1 MDTCDFLKTI
11 ELFNHLDEN
20 EIAAIISRIKTKT
33 VQKHT
38 QMIIAGDSSSTLY
51 IIKEGSVNVIARNEE
66 GKEIILST
74 LKTGDIFGELSLFD
88 DKPRSAGIVS
98 LENCVLLVLH
108 KADFLELLNQ
118 SPKMALQVIKY
129 LCQRI
134 RFTNNIA
141 QNLVFMDVYERLK
154 NFLYDMAM
162 PTLDGKLA
170 TTKPMSQIEIAAHI
184 GSGREIISRILS
196 ELVEGGYITIEKKI
210 ITIHK
215 KLPKGR

>member
-1 MDTCDFLKTI
+1 MDTIDFLKTT
-11 ELFNHLDEN
+11 ELFNCLDEH
-20 EIAAIISRIKTKT
+20 EITAVSNHIKTKT
-33 VQKHT
+33 VQKNT
-38 QMIIAGDSSSTLY
+38 QVIIAGDSSNTLY

-66 GKEIILST
+66 GKEIVLST
-74 LKTGDIFGELSLFD
+74 LRTGDIFGELSLFD

-98 LENCVLLVLH
+98 LENCALLALY

-134 RFTNNIA
+134 RFTNTIT

-154 NFLYDMAM
+154 NFLYDMAI
-162 PTLDGKLA
+162 PGSDGKLV

-196 ELVEGGYITIEKKI
+196 ELVEGGYISIEKKI
-210 ITIHK
+210 ITLHK

>member
-1 MDTCDFLKTI
+1 MDTIEFLKTT
-11 ELFNHLDEN
+11 ELFNCLEEQ
-20 EIAAIISRIKTKT
+20 EIATIISRIKTKS
-33 VQKHT
+33 VPKNT
-38 QMIIAGDSSSTLY
+38 QVIMVGDTSSTLY
-51 IIKEGSVNVIARNEE
+51 IIKEGSVSVVAGNEE

-74 LKTGDIFGELSLFD
+74 LRTGDIFGELSLFD

-98 LENCVLLVLH
+98 LENCVLLALY
-108 KADFLELLNQ
+108 KPDFLELLNQ

-134 RFTNNIA
+134 RFTNNIT

-154 NFLYDMAM
+154 NFLYDMAI
-162 PTLDGKLA
+162 PGFDGKLV

-184 GSGREIISRILS
+184 GSGREIISRILK

-210 ITIHK
+210 ITLHK